1 MQKVKAYAKILNM
14 RMHKKSHLE
23 ERIAACADIVTVA
36 DLKEKNM
43 KVSAEI
49 SDILPLESIF
59 GNSNPVHLEIGC
71 GKGKFVCETAKLNT
85 DINFIA
91 VEKISNVLIEA
102 LERTK
107 EEKLGN
113 VYYLNCAAE
122 VLQRYFIEGA
132 ISRIYLNF
140 SNPLPK
146 EGYKKQRLT
155 HPRFLNIYRYL
166 LKDGGQIV
174 QKTDDRDFYL
184 FSLESYKAAG
194 YQIVYT
200 CEDLASNPVD
210 GDVETEHEKLFK
222 ERGKPI
228 YRIVAVKA

>member
-1 MQKVKAYAKILNM
+1 M

-23 ERIAACADIVTVA
+23 ERIAACADLVTVA
-36 DLKEKNM
+36 DLNEKNM
-43 KVSAEI
+43 KISANI
-49 SDILPLESIF
+49 PDVLPLESIF
-59 GNSNPVHLEIGC
+59 GNSNTVHLEIGC

-85 DINFIA
+85 GINFIA

-107 EEKLGN
+107 EEGLRN

-122 VLQRYFIEGA
+122 VLQRYFNEGA

-155 HPRFLNIYRYL
+155 HPRFLNIYRTL
-166 LKDGGQIV
+166 LKESGEIV

-184 FSLESYKAAG
+184 FSLESYKEAG
-194 YQIVYT
+194 YKIVYT
-200 CEDLASNPVD
+200 CEDLAANPVE

>member
-1 MQKVKAYAKILNM
+1 M

-36 DLKEKNM
+36 DLNEKNM
-43 KVSAEI
+43 KISADI
-49 SDILPLESIF
+49 PDILPLEKIF
-59 GNSNPVHLEIGC
+59 GNGNPVYLEIGC
-71 GKGKFVCETAKLNT
+71 GKGKFVNDTAKLNP
-85 DINFIA
+85 DINFVA

-107 EEKLGN
+107 AEQIHN

-122 VLQRYFIEGA
+122 VLGRYFEKSTV
-132 ISRIYLNF
+132 SRIYLNF

-155 HPRFLNIYRYL
+155 HTRFLNIYSSL
-166 LKDGGQIV
+166 LKDGGEIF
-174 QKTDDRDFYL
+174 QKTDDYAFYL
-184 FSLESYKAAG
+184 FSLESYKEAG
-194 YQIVYT
+194 YKIIDT
-200 CEDLASNPVD
+200 CENLAANPVE
-210 GDVETEHEKLFK
+210 GDIETEHEKLFK